1 MSPTRACLLLACLVL
16 GGCAHGARGAA
27 DATPTAPAPTPT
39 VDASPALDS
48 QRQIVLAVANP
59 MAAPG
64 RHAGSN
70 LIGYASSRY
79 YGAGT
84 QAAATLD
91 ALTQRYGLR
100 QVTGWPIK
108 PLGLYCVVLEPQPGV
123 ERDALLA
130 ALAKD
135 ERVALSQP
143 LQDFATYADPVPAP
157 AAPPSP
163 PAKPAQPLRY
173 NDPYVDM
180 QRGFVAT
187 NAATAQTLSQ
197 GQGVGVAIV
206 DTGVDTA
213 HPDLRGRLREVR
225 DLVAADPGAFNRDHH
240 GTEVAGIIAAGS
252 NNHLGIVGM
261 APKATLDVYKACWY
275 PPRAGAG
282 AGCNSFT
289 LAKALVAIGDTRTRI
304 VNLSLGGP
312 ADPLLRKLL
321 EQLLRQ
327 GRIVVAAMPP
337 DGRLD
342 GFPDG
347 TPGVIVVRSSGPT
360 AAPPGVLSA
369 PGEDILTTQ
378 PNGTYDF
385 TSGSSMATA
394 HVSGVVALLL
404 ALAPQLDARSV
415 HDLLQRTSRARDG
428 LLQVD
433 AAAAVQALPRTATLA
448 R

>member
-1 MSPTRACLLLACLVL
+1 MKLRLASLLLACLGL
-16 GGCAHGARGAA
+16 GACAHAAPSAVA
-27 DATPTAPAPTPT
+27 DAAPAAAAAATAPSLDP
-39 VDASPALDS
+39 SPALDS
-48 QRQIVLAVANP
+48 ERQIVLAVANP
-59 MAAPG
+59 MAAPS

-70 LIGYASSRY
+70 LLGYAAARY

-84 QAAATLD
+84 QAVATLD
-91 ALTQRYGLR
+91 ALNKRYGLR
-100 QVTGWPIK
+100 QVAGWPIK
-108 PLGLYCVVLEPQPGV
+108 ALGLYCVVLEPAPGSD
-123 ERDALLA
+123 RAALLA
-130 ALAKD
+130 QLAKD
-135 ERVALSQP
+135 DRVALSQP
-143 LQDFATYADPVPAP
+143 LQDFGTYSADSQAT
-157 AAPPSP
+157 AA
-163 PAKPAQPLRY
+163 PAQPLRY

-180 QRGFVAT
+180 QRGFAAT
-187 NAATAQTLSQ
+187 NAATAQALSQ
-197 GQGVGVAIV
+197 GQGVDVAIV

-213 HPDLRGRLREVR
+213 HPDLRGRLRNTR

-252 NNHLGIVGM
+252 NNHLGIVGI
-261 APKATLDVYKACWY
+261 APKAMLDVYKACWY
-275 PPRAGAG
+275 PQRPGAG

-289 LAKALVAIGDTRTRI
+289 LAKALAAIGDTRTRI
-304 VNLSLGGP
+304 INLSLGGP

-321 EQLLRQ
+321 EQLLRE

-337 DGRLD
+337 NGRLD

-347 TPGVIVVRSSGPT
+347 IPGVIVVRSS
-360 AAPPGVLSA
+360 AATPAPAGVLSA

-378 PNGTYDF
+378 PNGGYDF

-404 ALAPQLDARSV
+404 ALAPQLDARRV
-415 HDLLQRTSRARDG
+415 HDLLLRTSRTRDG

-433 AAAAVQALPRTATLA
+433 AAAAVQALPRSAPLA

>member
-1 MSPTRACLLLACLVL
+1 MKLRLACLLVACLGL
-16 GGCAHGARGAA
+16 GACAHA
-27 DATPTAPAPTPT
+27 APAAIADPAPAAKAPSL
-39 VDASPALDS
+39 DPSPALDS

-59 MAAPG
+59 MAAPS

-70 LIGYASSRY
+70 LLGYASARY

-84 QAAATLD
+84 QAVATLD
-91 ALTQRYGLR
+91 ALNKRYGLR
-100 QVTGWPIK
+100 EVAGWPIK
-108 PLGLYCVVLEPQPGV
+108 ALGLYCVVLEPAPGSD
-123 ERDALLA
+123 RAALLA
-130 ALAKD
+130 QLAKD
-135 ERVALSQP
+135 DRVALSQP
-143 LQDFATYADPVPAP
+143 LQDFGTYSADSQAAATPT
-157 AAPPSP
+157 
-163 PAKPAQPLRY
+163 QPLRY

-180 QRGFVAT
+180 QRGFAAT
-187 NAATAQTLSQ
+187 NAATAQALSQ
-197 GQGVGVAIV
+197 GQGVDVAIV

-213 HPDLRGRLREVR
+213 HPDLRGRLRNTR

-252 NNHLGIVGM
+252 NNHLGIVGI
-261 APKATLDVYKACWY
+261 APKAMLDVYKACWY
-275 PPRAGAG
+275 PQRPGAG

-289 LAKALVAIGDTRTRI
+289 LAKALAAIGDTRTRI
-304 VNLSLGGP
+304 INLSLGGP

-321 EQLLRQ
+321 EQLLRE

-337 DGRLD
+337 NGRLD

-347 TPGVIVVRSSGPT
+347 IPGVIVVRSST
-360 AAPPGVLSA
+360 ATPAPAGVLSA

-378 PNGTYDF
+378 PNGGYDF

-415 HDLLQRTSRARDG
+415 HDLLLRTSRTRDG

-433 AAAAVQALPRTATLA
+433 AAAAVQALPRSAPLA

>member
-1 MSPTRACLLLACLVL
+1 MNLRRAWLLVACLAF
-16 GGCAHGARGAA
+16 GGCAHGGRGGASA
-27 DATPTAPAPTPT
+27 ATPAKTPAM
-39 VDASPALDS
+39 DASPALDS

-70 LIGYASSRY
+70 LIGYASSKY

-84 QAAATLD
+84 QAVATLD

-108 PLGLYCVVLEPQPGV
+108 PLGLYCVVLEPAPGI

-143 LQDFATYADPVPAP
+143 LQDFATYADPAPAP
-157 AAPPSP
+157 AR
-163 PAKPAQPLRY
+163 PAQPLRY

-180 QRGFVAT
+180 QSGFAAT
-187 NAATAQTLSQ
+187 NAATAQVLSQ

-213 HPDLRGRLREVR
+213 HPDLQGRLREVR
-225 DLVAADPGAFNRDHH
+225 DLVGADPTAFNRDHH

-261 APKATLDVYKACWY
+261 APKAMLDVYKACWY
-275 PPRAGAG
+275 PQRAGAG

-289 LAKALVAIGDTRTRI
+289 LAKALVAIGDTRARI

-342 GFPDG
+342 GFPDA
-347 TPGVIVVRSSGPT
+347 TPGVIVVRTSGTTPS
-360 AAPPGVLSA
+360 PPGVLSA

-378 PNGTYDF
+378 PNGGYDF

-415 HDLLQRTSRARDG
+415 HELLQRTSRRRDG

-433 AAAAVQALPRTATLA
+433 AAAAVQALPRAAATA

>member
-1 MSPTRACLLLACLVL
+1 MKLHLASLLVACLGL
-16 GGCAHGARGAA
+16 GACAHA
-27 DATPTAPAPTPT
+27 APAAVADPVAAAKAPSL
-39 VDASPALDS
+39 DPSPALDS
-48 QRQIVLAVANP
+48 ERQIVLAVANP
-59 MAAPG
+59 MAAPS

-70 LIGYASSRY
+70 LLGYASARY

-84 QAAATLD
+84 QAVATLQ
-91 ALTQRYGLR
+91 ALNKRYGLR
-100 QVTGWPIK
+100 QVAGWPIK
-108 PLGLYCVVLEPQPGV
+108 ALGLYCVVLEPAPGSD
-123 ERDALLA
+123 RAALLA
-130 ALAKD
+130 QLAKD
-135 ERVALSQP
+135 DRVALSQP
-143 LQDFATYADPVPAP
+143 LQDFGTYSADSQAT
-157 AAPPSP
+157 AA
-163 PAKPAQPLRY
+163 PAQPLRY

-180 QRGFVAT
+180 QRGFAAT
-187 NAATAQTLSQ
+187 NAATAQALSQ
-197 GQGVGVAIV
+197 GQGVDVAIV

-213 HPDLRGRLREVR
+213 HPDLRGRLRNTR

-252 NNHLGIVGM
+252 NNHLGIVGI
-261 APKATLDVYKACWY
+261 APKAMLDVYKACWY
-275 PPRAGAG
+275 PQRPGAG

-289 LAKALVAIGDTRTRI
+289 LAKALAAIGDTRTRI
-304 VNLSLGGP
+304 INLSLGGP

-321 EQLLRQ
+321 EQLLRD

-337 DGRLD
+337 NGRMD

-347 TPGVIVVRSSGPT
+347 IPGVIVVRSS
-360 AAPPGVLSA
+360 AATPAPAGVLSA

-378 PNGTYDF
+378 PNGGYDF

-404 ALAPQLDARSV
+404 ALAPQLDARRV
-415 HDLLQRTSRARDG
+415 HDLLLRTSRTRDG

-433 AAAAVQALPRTATLA
+433 AAAAVQALPRSAPLA